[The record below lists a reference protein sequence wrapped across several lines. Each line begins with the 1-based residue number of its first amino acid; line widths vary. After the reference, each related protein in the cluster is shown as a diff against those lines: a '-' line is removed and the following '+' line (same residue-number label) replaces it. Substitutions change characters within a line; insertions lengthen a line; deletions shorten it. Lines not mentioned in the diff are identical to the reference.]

1 MLMHIASHWAC
12 LDYWRWL
19 PLKMLSEWL
28 ESIPVS
34 WGYKTKQAKTKLTKT
49 TLLFTQELVR
59 LHTAPALLGVG
70 ADLGGGGNHK
80 ARLFFFSMVR
90 RARAVLLG

>member
-1 MLMHIASHWAC
+1 MQMHIASHWAC

-49 TLLFTQELVR
+49 TLLFKQELVR

-70 ADLGGGGNHK
+70 AVITKLDFSSFPWLGGQGG
-80 ARLFFFSMVR
+80 F
-90 RARAVLLG
+90 

>member
-1 MLMHIASHWAC
+1 MQMHIASHWAC

-34 WGYKTKQAKTKLTKT
+34 WGYKTKLVKT
-49 TLLFTQELVR
+49 TLLFLEELAR
-59 LHTAPALLGVG
+59 LHTAPTPP
-70 ADLGGGGNHK
+70 
-80 ARLFFFSMVR
+80 F
-90 RARAVLLG
+90 